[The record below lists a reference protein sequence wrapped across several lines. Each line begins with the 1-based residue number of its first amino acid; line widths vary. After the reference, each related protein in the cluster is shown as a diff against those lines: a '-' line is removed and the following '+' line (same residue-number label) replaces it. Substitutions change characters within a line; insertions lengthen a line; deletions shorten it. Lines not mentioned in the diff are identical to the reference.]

1 MELPIPMT
9 EVAFTLRRTK
19 EPHLANQKMYLDYIG
34 RLTKTLG
41 ADIQKVEFEETAG
54 LHCHGIF
61 LVPDMIDRKRF
72 RTRGW
77 NMELKDIDD
86 KQGWKRYCDKD
97 KEKPDTPTTDEEY
110 INEKHYMDER
120 AIKDALFRK
129 DYILNQYI

>member
-1 MELPIPMT
+1 MNDLPIPMT

-34 RLTKTLG
+34 RLTRTLG

-61 LVPDMIDRKRF
+61 AVPDMIDRKRF

-77 NMELKDIDD
+77 HMELKDIYN
-86 KQGWKRYCDKD
+86 KQGWEDYCEKD
-97 KEKPDTPTTDEEY
+97 KPDTPIEDDPLRHGEDKIEL
-110 INEKHYMDER
+110 KR
-120 AIKDALFRK
+120 SLFK
-129 DYILNQYI
+129 NK

>member
-1 MELPIPMT
+1 MDLPIPMT

-41 ADIQKVEFEETAG
+41 ADITKVVFEETAG

-61 LVPDMIDRKRF
+61 LIPDMIDRKRF

-77 NMELKDIDD
+77 NIVLKDVYE
-86 KQGWKRYCDKD
+86 KQGWQEYCDKD
-97 KEKPDTPTTDEEY
+97 KPDSPIEDDQLRHGEDKIEL
-110 INEKHYMDER
+110 K
-120 AIKDALFRK
+120 KSLFK
-129 DYILNQYI
+129 NK